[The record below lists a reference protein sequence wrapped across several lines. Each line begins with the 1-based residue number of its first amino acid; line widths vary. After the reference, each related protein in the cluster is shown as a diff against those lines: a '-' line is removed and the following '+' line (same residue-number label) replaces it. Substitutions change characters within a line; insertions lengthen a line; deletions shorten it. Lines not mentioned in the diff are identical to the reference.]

1 MAIRKQWTET
11 QTSSLYE
18 KPIYSTGS
26 KMNAYSTFF
35 DPKLGNKPN
44 VGFMRNVSFT
54 DEQKSRM
61 QTFIVTTEYEH
72 RIDLISY
79 KFFRTTM
86 NDWLIETVN
95 QIKDP
100 IKEIVAGKML
110 YIPDELDIISL
121 VQ

>member
-35 DPKLGNKPN
+35 DPKLGNRPN
-44 VGFMRNVSFT
+44 VGFMKNVSFT

-79 KFFRTTM
+79 RFFKTTM

-100 IKEIVAGKML
+100 IKEIVVGEMM